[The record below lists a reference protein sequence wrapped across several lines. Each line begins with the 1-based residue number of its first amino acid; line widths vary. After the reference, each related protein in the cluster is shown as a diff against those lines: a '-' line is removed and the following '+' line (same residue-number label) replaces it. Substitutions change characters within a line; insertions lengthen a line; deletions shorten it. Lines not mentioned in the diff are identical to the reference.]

1 MRSRCLRLA
10 LTVLL
15 ALSAWS
21 AAHAAELEEAKI
33 YIEYNQSGN
42 DLGFHVFL
50 DGEDWM
56 SLMITN
62 PLGEVVFEVDGY
74 AGYAE
79 LGLTELFF
87 EGAEPTLDEY
97 PLADLLAL
105 FPEGEYSFD
114 GLTVD
119 GEPIHGVAELSHD
132 VPAAPE
138 VRIKVRDD
146 RVTIR
151 WKAVTD
157 PAEILPDGEIE
168 IDGYQVLV
176 GDVLDVVLDAD
187 ARKFRVPD
195 EVLDILE
202 PGEVDIEVL
211 AIDENGNQT
220 IAEGSFFWSGDG
232 DQGEDE
238 EDEDE

>member
-10 LTVLL
+10 LAALL

-21 AAHAAELEEAKI
+21 AARAAELEEARI
-33 YIEYNQSGN
+33 YIEYNQSAN

-56 SLMITN
+56 SLAIAN

-105 FPEGEYSFD
+105 FPEGEYAFD
-114 GLTVD
+114 GWTVD
-119 GEPIHGVAELSHD
+119 GEPISGVAELSHD

-138 VRIKVRDD
+138 VRIKVHDD

-151 WKAVTD
+151 WKAVTE
-157 PAEILPDGEIE
+157 PAAILPDGEIE
-168 IDGYQVLV
+168 IEAYQVLV

-195 EVLDILE
+195 EVLEVLE
-202 PGEVDIEVL
+202 PGEVDVEVL
-211 AIDENGNQT
+211 AVDENGNQT
-220 IAEGSFFWSGDG
+220 IAEGSFYWAGDD